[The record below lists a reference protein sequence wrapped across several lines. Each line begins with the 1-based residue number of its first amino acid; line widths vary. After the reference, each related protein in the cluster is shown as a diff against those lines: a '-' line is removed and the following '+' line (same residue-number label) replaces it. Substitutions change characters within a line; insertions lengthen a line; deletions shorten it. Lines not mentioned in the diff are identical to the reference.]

1 MMLRMTSKRV
11 KNAVDKLCPPTIV
24 VMLTQEEAARYILK
38 QLEKMTSRFRITNL
52 DIEVVQIGDKGGRRL
67 AIVDPAI
74 LKDFQKHLPTPSGPT
89 SKFVYY

>member
-1 MMLRMTSKRV
+1 LDRYQIYNGRPV
-11 KNAVDKLCPPTIV
+11 F
-24 VMLTQEEAARYILK
+24 AARYILK